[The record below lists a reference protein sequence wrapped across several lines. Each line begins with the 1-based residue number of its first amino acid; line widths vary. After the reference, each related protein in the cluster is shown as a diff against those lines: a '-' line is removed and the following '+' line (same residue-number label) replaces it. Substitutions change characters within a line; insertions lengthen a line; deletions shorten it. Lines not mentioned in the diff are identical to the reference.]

1 MPESAA
7 SCVVS
12 SNIVVLLLALPI
24 GLLIGLVGIG
34 GVLLVPLLAF
44 AGGCSNHVAI
54 SLSLA
59 SFITLGAASVITRVR
74 DAGWPNRAEWLL
86 FAAMIPGAVAGA
98 LLVYHVPDQLLAL
111 LIALAVAFTGVWAL
125 RGSARIAP
133 AQAPPNAL
141 RLAAIGGF
149 AGGASALSGTGGPL
163 VLMPLLLGTGVA
175 VGDAL
180 GLARIAQFPIAVSAT
195 ITRGSTTG
203 VDLAGVVAL
212 SAVLLIGMLA
222 GGRLARV
229 MQTQVLTRSI
239 AWALL
244 VTGCGLSL
252 LAATRLLR

>member
-1 MPESAA
+1 VPEPAA
-7 SCVVS
+7 SCAVS
-12 SNIVVLLLALPI
+12 SNLVVLVLALPI

-59 SFITLGAASVITRVR
+59 SFITLGAASVVTRVR
-74 DAGWPNRAEWLL
+74 AAGRPSRAELLL
-86 FAAMIPGAVAGA
+86 FGAMIPGAVAGA
-98 LLVYHVPDQLLAL
+98 LLAYRVPDSVLAL
-111 LIALAVAFTGVWAL
+111 LIALAVAFTGIWAL
-125 RGSARIAP
+125 RGNARPASAP
-133 AQAPPNAL
+133 MEPSAL

-180 GLARIAQFPIAVSAT
+180 GLAKIAQFPIAVSAT

-203 VDLAGVVAL
+203 VDLAAAVAL
-212 SAVLLIGMLA
+212 SVVLLIGMLA
-222 GGRLARV
+222 GGRLAAV
-229 MQTQVLTRSI
+229 MPTRVLTQSI

-244 VTGCGLSL
+244 ATGCGLSV
-252 LAATRLLR
+252 LAATRIVH